1 MRNEPWV
8 WPEVR
13 DAGTSGAGAVPLRSA
28 QLMGQQKKKKN
39 VFATLAA
46 RLQLLQ
52 VVNVLKLAL
61 LAWSRTLDLKGA
73 GGFSGVFVSL
83 PSACI
88 LFSSDSVPSDFCNT
102 IHRERECVLP
112 CFCVWSKGLSC
123 GIRTLLPS
131 LGLQS
136 STLTSHH

>member
-1 MRNEPWV
+1 MAGGEGCRNERRGSSAS
-8 WPEVR
+8 EV
-13 DAGTSGAGAVPLRSA
+13 GTVDGTAKK
-28 QLMGQQKKKKN
+28 KKKKN

-88 LFSSDSVPSDFCNT
+88 LFSSDSVPSDFYNT

-112 CFCVWSKGLSC
+112 CFCVWSKGLGC